1 MERTKNMK
9 KKERR
14 KATVISKQNGEKMIG
29 GRGEGKINKRENGW
43 PSVHLSFHS
52 VLSWIFSQQK
62 LPAWPS
68 GALGLLQGQPKLC
81 WRTQILQS
89 HI

>member
-29 GRGEGKINKRENGW
+29 GRGEGKINKRENG
-43 PSVHLSFHS
+43 
-52 VLSWIFSQQK
+52 
-62 LPAWPS
+62 
-68 GALGLLQGQPKLC
+68 
-81 WRTQILQS
+81 
-89 HI
+89 